1 MKISP
6 ACLYYLLGH
15 PNSVPERNGER
26 GNPPQQVAN
35 HIKKKEKVNQKK
47 SINFYFLDK
56 KSPPA
61 R

>member
-1 MKISP
+1 M
-6 ACLYYLLGH
+6 
-15 PNSVPERNGER
+15 EREET
-26 GNPPQQVAN
+26 PQQVAN